1 MQPLYRKN
9 LQFYREARPALREA
23 APHGS
28 QAVGPPQKSF
38 LKNLSTFCMN
48 PSKVLP
54 QTSQRFSESF
64 GKDIK
69 KTGKGISSF
78 PRPHPLHMVQFF
90 NNDSISSSS
99 VRKPLS
105 TSKRFFTIL
114 QACNTVAWSFLPTTI
129 PILLVE
135 ESVYFFERYM
145 AICRT

>member
-1 MQPLYRKN
+1 MSLSFFPLPASLEHPLKF
-9 LQFYREARPALREA
+9 LQ
-23 APHGS
+23 
-28 QAVGPPQKSF
+28 K
-38 LKNLSTFCMN
+38 
-48 PSKVLP
+48 PSNVLH
-54 QTSQRFSESF
+54 ESF
-64 GKDIK
+64 QGFAPNLPTFFRKLWERHK